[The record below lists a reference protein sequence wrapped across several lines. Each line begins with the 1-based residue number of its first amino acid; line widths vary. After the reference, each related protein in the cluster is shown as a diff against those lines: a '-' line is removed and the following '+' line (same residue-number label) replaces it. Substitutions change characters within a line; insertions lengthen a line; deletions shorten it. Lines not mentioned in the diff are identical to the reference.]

1 MSTSDLIV
9 LMPDFLK
16 MKHLFL
22 FIIVTA
28 FMSCSKTNMPADL
41 DPTQKSFTY
50 LALGDSYTIG
60 TSIPTS
66 KNFPNQLIDSLKM
79 NGYQNTKFDIKA
91 TIGWTTGDLLTGIE
105 SANFKNET
113 YDLVSLLIGVNNQY
127 RGLDISIFEKE
138 FKVQQIAPF

>member
-1 MSTSDLIV
+1 
-9 LMPDFLK
+9 MPDFLK

-91 TIGWTTGDLLTGIE
+91 TIGWTTVDLLTGIE

>member
-1 MSTSDLIV
+1 
-9 LMPDFLK
+9 MPDFLK

-28 FMSCSKTNMPADL
+28 FMSCSKTNMPTDL

-91 TIGWTTGDLLTGIE
+91 TNGWPTGDLLAGIE
-105 SANFKNET
+105 SANFKKET

-127 RGLDISIFEKE
+127 RGLDISIFGKE
-138 FKVQQIAPF
+138 YKVQQIASF

>member
-1 MSTSDLIV
+1 
-9 LMPDFLK
+9 MPDFLK

-28 FMSCSKTNMPADL
+28 FMSCSKTNMPTDL

-91 TIGWTTGDLLTGIE
+91 TNGWTTGDLLAGIE
-105 SANFKNET
+105 SANFKKET

>member
-1 MSTSDLIV
+1 
-9 LMPDFLK
+9 MPDFLK

-66 KNFPNQLIDSLKM
+66 KNYPNQLIDSLKM

-91 TIGWTTGDLLTGIE
+91 TIGWTTVDLLTGIE

>member
-1 MSTSDLIV
+1 
-9 LMPDFLK
+9 MPDFLK

-28 FMSCSKTNMPADL
+28 FVSCSKTNMPTDL

-91 TIGWTTGDLLTGIE
+91 TIGWTTGDLLFGIE
-105 SANFKNET
+105 SANFKKET

-127 RGLDISIFEKE
+127 RCLDISIFEKE

>member
-1 MSTSDLIV
+1 
-9 LMPDFLK
+9 MPDFLK

-28 FMSCSKTNMPADL
+28 FMSCSKTNMPTDL

-91 TIGWTTGDLLTGIE
+91 TNGWPTGDLLAGIE
-105 SANFKNET
+105 AALKKKHM
-113 YDLVSLLIGVNNQY
+113 I
-127 RGLDISIFEKE
+127 
-138 FKVQQIAPF
+138 